1 MKIHSLHRWDV
12 TPKEAISIQKDLARH
27 INTSVGL
34 KISPKLIAG
43 ADISLSQ
50 SRGPAYAGVVV
61 LDANTLEVVA
71 EYTQRGE
78 IDFPYVPGLLS
89 FREAPLL
96 LKAFEQIDPPP
107 DLIMLDGQGIA
118 HPRGLGLASHLG
130 LFLDCPTVGC
140 AKSRLIGDHRE
151 PGTKKGSHAPL
162 KGKNGETLGSA
173 LRTREGCKPIFVSAG
188 HKIDLASA
196 LEWVLRVSPRYR
208 IPEPTRLAHNLVNR
222 VRKEDQGL
230 RATSR

>member
-12 TPKEAISIQKDLARH
+12 TPKEAIDIQKGLAARV
-27 INTSVGL
+27 NTSSLL
-34 KISPKLIAG
+34 KRPPRFIAG

-61 LDANTLEVVA
+61 LDADTLEVVA
-71 EYTQRGE
+71 EYTQKGI

-96 LKAFEQIDPPP
+96 LQVFEQIDPAP

-118 HPRGLGLASHLG
+118 HPRRLGLASHLG
-130 LFLDCPTVGC
+130 LFLDCPAVGC
-140 AKSRLIGDHRE
+140 AKSRLVGEHRE
-151 PGTKKGSHAPL
+151 PGKKKGAHTPL
-162 KGKNGETLGSA
+162 QGKNGETLGAA

-196 LEWVLRVSPRYR
+196 IEWVLRVSPRYR

>member
-12 TPKEAISIQKDLARH
+12 TPKEAISIQKALARR
-27 INTSVGL
+27 INTSANL
-34 KISPKLIAG
+34 KQRPKLIAG
-43 ADISLSQ
+43 ADISLSH

-61 LDANTLEVVA
+61 LDANSLEVVA
-71 EYTQRGE
+71 EYTQKGV

-96 LKAFEQIDPPP
+96 LKVFEQIDPPP

-130 LFLDCPTVGC
+130 LFLDCPAVGC
-140 AKSRLIGDHRE
+140 AKSRLVGEHRE
-151 PGTKKGSHAPL
+151 PGTKKGSHTPL
-162 KGKNGETLGSA
+162 KGKNGETLGA
-173 LRTREGCKPIFVSAG
+173 VLRTRENCKPIFVSVG
-188 HKIDLASA
+188 HKTDLASA
-196 LEWVLRVSPRYR
+196 LEWVLHVSPRYR

-222 VRKEDQGL
+222 VRKEGQGL